1 MASNNNDIVFR
12 TVFDANGAV
21 QGVEELTTATTEAT
35 EKTQSLKSQMR
46 QLREELAKLPEGS
59 QEYTKISA
67 QIGELK
73 DKLDATGESVRTLT
87 GEPLERLNNSF
98 GLIGSSIMNLDFG
111 AATTGLKGMSSA
123 ISDFKFKDLVAGA
136 KSFGTTML
144 DLGKSLLMNPIFLIG
159 GVLVAIIANFEELKK
174 SGGMLGKALTAV
186 GDVVGIVVDKLTM
199 LSDWIGLTD
208 TKAAK
213 LAEENN
219 ARIAKEMEDLKSLKG
234 ELDKMRKDTSRANMT
249 EREKELADLKE
260 WYNQKLWLARGD
272 AKAQE
277 EVTELSRI
285 KKQQINEKYD
295 KIDADIRKK
304 AEEERRKKEKEEYD
318 RLLENLEFAFGEIE
332 KANKESNKR
341 IAEDGANMTQKHLE
355 ELGKQVRAS
364 FQAST
369 DEEMREYEKNEKL
382 REGWAELNKQK
393 YAISKQ
399 VIEGLTDLNSSMINA
414 GIMDAERGFKV
425 QKALGIAS
433 TVIGTIEGAQSA
445 YKTAQA
451 SPITAAFPAYPN
463 IMAGIATAA
472 GLARVAAIARQQFNS
487 GATTSMPMGMSSG
500 GGMATPTQ
508 STSAPSVD
516 FSYLGKTNSPQTLQ
530 TYILESNVSSAQEA
544 NQKIK
549 DQARIK

>member
-1 MASNNNDIVFR
+1 MASNNNEIVLK

-21 QGVEELTTATTEAT
+21 QGVEELTTATAKTA
-35 EKTQSLKSQMR
+35 EKTQSLKAQMR

-59 QEYTKISA
+59 QEYTKLSA
-67 QIGELK
+67 KIGELK
-73 DKLDATGESVRTLT
+73 EKIDETNESVRTLT
-87 GEPLERLNNSF
+87 GDPLERLNNSF
-98 GLIGSSIMNLDFG
+98 SMIGSSIMNLDFG

-136 KSFGTTML
+136 KAFGSTML

-174 SGGMLGKALTAV
+174 SGGMLGKALTAIGDIV
-186 GDVVGIVVDKLTM
+186 GVVVDKLTM

-234 ELDKMRKDTSRANMT
+234 ELDKMRKETTRANMT
-249 EREKELADLKE
+249 ERQKELADLKE

-272 AKAQE
+272 AKAQA

-285 KKQQINEKYD
+285 KRQQIEEKYN
-295 KIDADIRKK
+295 KIDAENRKK
-304 AEEERRKKEKEEYD
+304 SEEERKKKEAEDYAN
-318 RLLENLEFAFGEIE
+318 LLESLQFSFGEIE

-341 IAEDGANMTQKHLE
+341 ITENHANSINEQINDIGRKLRTVVQASSDE
-355 ELGKQVRAS
+355 ELI
-364 FQAST
+364 
-369 DEEMREYEKNEKL
+369 EYQTNEAT

-399 VIEGLTDLNSSMINA
+399 VIDGLTDLNSSMINA

-433 TVIGTIEGAQSA
+433 TIIGTIEGAQSA
-445 YKTAQA
+445 YKNAQS
-451 SPITAAFPAYPN
+451 SPITKVFPAYPN
-463 IMAGIATAA
+463 IMAGIATAS
-472 GLARVAAIARQQFNS
+472 GLARVAAISRQQFNS
-487 GATTSMPMGMSSG
+487 GSTTSMPMGMSG
-500 GGMATPTQ
+500 GGMSAPMP
-508 STSAPSVD
+508 STSAPLVD
-516 FSYLGKTNSPQTLQ
+516 FSYLGKTNQPQTLQ
-530 TYILESNVSSAQEA
+530 TYVLESNVSSAQEA

>member
-1 MASNNNDIVFR
+1 MASNDIVFR

-21 QGVEELTTATTEAT
+21 QGVDELTTATNEAT
-35 EKTQSLKSQMR
+35 EKTQSLKAQMR
-46 QLREELAKLPEGS
+46 QLREELTKIPEGS
-59 QEYTKISA
+59 QEYTKLSA
-67 QIGELK
+67 KIGELK
-73 DKLDATGESVRTLT
+73 DKIDATGESVRTLT
-87 GEPLERLNNSF
+87 GDPLERLNNSF
-98 GLIGSSIMNLDFG
+98 SMIGSSIMNLDFG

-159 GVLVAIIANFEELKK
+159 GVLVAIIANFDELKK

-199 LSDWIGLTD
+199 LSDWIGITD

-234 ELDKMRKDTSRANMT
+234 ELEKMRKDTSRANMT
-249 EREKELADLKE
+249 ERQRELADLKE

-272 AKAQE
+272 AKAQA

-285 KKQQINEKYD
+285 KRQQIEEKYD
-295 KIDADIRKK
+295 KIDADNRKK
-304 AEEERRKKEKEEYD
+304 SEEERKKKEEEEYK
-318 RLLENLEFAFGEIE
+318 LMLENLSYSFGEIE

-341 IAEDGANMTQKHLE
+341 ITEN
-355 ELGKQVRAS
+355 
-364 FQAST
+364 QASSINEQINEIGKKLRT
-369 DEEMREYEKNEKL
+369 VVQASSDEEIIEYEKNEAI

-393 YAISKQ
+393 YALSKQ
-399 VIEGLTDLNSSMINA
+399 VVEGLTDLNSAMINA

-451 SPITAAFPAYPN
+451 SPITTAFPAYPN

-487 GATTSMPMGMSSG
+487 GSTTSMPMGMSG
-500 GGMATPTQ
+500 GGMSAPMP
-508 STSAPSVD
+508 STSAPAVD